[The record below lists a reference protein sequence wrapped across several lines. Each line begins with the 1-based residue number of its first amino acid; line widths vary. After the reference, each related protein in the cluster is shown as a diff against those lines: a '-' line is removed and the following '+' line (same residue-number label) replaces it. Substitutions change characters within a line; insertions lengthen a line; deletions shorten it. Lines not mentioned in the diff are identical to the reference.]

1 MSIERPQS
9 VTVIAIILIFASA
22 FDLLLVGLAILH
34 WLLEGQRVDL
44 YAVVLMTRSIL
55 SVFCGITFLRGN
67 NWGRIAFFGLQPIVF
82 LFGLFEQVREILM
95 PAFMPELHFFGNLFS
110 ILWESLMPVTF
121 FGALVYFLTRP
132 ETNAFF
138 KKSSAMVN
146 TECEQEVGTRF
157 MSPNPSNHFSYLHW
171 YLQTLRECTTFSG
184 RIGVLKFWVFHL
196 INLAICFIPFI
207 ISIILI
213 HSQSPDA
220 PDSGPLPFL
229 FILPLLFLT
238 PAIAVRRL
246 HDSGKSGWWLLLGF
260 LPGAGGLILSVLLL
274 LPGETRENRYG
285 VVPSK

>member
-1 MSIERPQS
+1 
-9 VTVIAIILIFASA
+9 
-22 FDLLLVGLAILH
+22 
-34 WLLEGQRVDL
+34 
-44 YAVVLMTRSIL
+44 
-55 SVFCGITFLRGN
+55 
-67 NWGRIAFFGLQPIVF
+67 
-82 LFGLFEQVREILM
+82 
-95 PAFMPELHFFGNLFS
+95 
-110 ILWESLMPVTF
+110 MPVTF

-132 ETNAFF
+132 EANAFF

-146 TECEQEVGTRF
+146 SQSDQKVDNRLS
-157 MSPNPSNHFSYLHW
+157 SPNQYIHLSYLHW

-184 RIGVLKFWVFHL
+184 RIGVLGFWVFHL
-196 INLAICFIPFI
+196 INSVICFIPFV

-246 HDSGKSGWWLLLGF
+246 HDSGKSGCWLLLGF
-260 LPGAGGLILSVLLL
+260 LPGAGGIILSVLLL

-285 VVPSK
+285 AVPSK